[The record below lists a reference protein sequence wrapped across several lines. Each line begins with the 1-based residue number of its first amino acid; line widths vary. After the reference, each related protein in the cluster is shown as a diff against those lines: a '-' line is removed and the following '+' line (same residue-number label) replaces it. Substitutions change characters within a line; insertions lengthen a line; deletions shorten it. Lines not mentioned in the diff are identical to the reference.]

1 MRPPFMSAVFIIALC
16 VSAVLSIGELWPPPA
31 LGEES
36 VDVRLSFGPVVKQ
49 AAPAV
54 VNIYTRKVIR
64 TSRTLSPFLDDPV
77 LRHFFSEQLGRS
89 SERIQRSLGSGVI
102 IRSDGIVVTNHHVV
116 KDSDA
121 VTVVL
126 SDRREYEASMIG
138 SDERT
143 DIAVLKI
150 LSQKEKFPTLAMGD
164 SDTLDVGDLVLAIGN
179 PFGVGQTVT
188 SGIVSAVARTL
199 AGMTDYRFFIQTDA
213 AINPGNSGGALVTLD
228 GRLAGINTAIYSQNG
243 SNLGIGFA
251 VPANMVQV
259 VVKTILAHGRTIR
272 PWVGIDG
279 DGLTQEIADLLG
291 LQTPSGVLVT
301 SVHHGSPGEAAG
313 LRPGDVVLSVND
325 HRVADVDTLRY
336 RLTTLPLG
344 STATLKLLHAGSIR
358 TVNLQLLAPPEIPPR
373 EVTEIKGNNPFSGAT
388 VANLNP
394 TLAEELGLAFSES
407 AVVVIHVRQQTPA
420 EGINLRS
427 GDVVLEVDGHR
438 IQTVRDLT
446 RLLTLVSSEGW
457 RIALRRGENV
467 LHVMVREN

>member
-1 MRPPFMSAVFIIALC
+1 MRPPFISAKVATMLCITIVISIISKPWTDA
-16 VSAVLSIGELWPPPA
+16 AWGA
-31 LGEES
+31 S
-36 VDVRLSFGPVVKQ
+36 VDMRLSFAPVVKQ

-64 TSRTLSPFLDDPV
+64 TSQTLSPFLDDPIFH
-77 LRHFFSEQLGRS
+77 HFFSERLGWS
-89 SERIQRSLGSGVI
+89 SERVQRSLGSGVI

-116 KDSDA
+116 RNSDA

-126 SDRREYEASMIG
+126 NDRREYEASMIG

-143 DIAVLKI
+143 DLAVLKI
-150 LSQKEKFPTLAMGD
+150 VNQNEKFSTLALRD
-164 SDTLDVGDLVLAIGN
+164 SDTLDVGEPVLAIGN

-199 AGMTDYRFFIQTDA
+199 AGIADYRFFIQTDA

-228 GRLAGINTAIYSQNG
+228 GRLAGINTAIYSRNG

-259 VVKTILAHGRTIR
+259 VVKTILSHGRTIL

-279 DGLTQEIADLLG
+279 DGITQEIADLLG
-291 LQTPSGVLVT
+291 LQAPSGVLVT
-301 SVHHGSPGEAAG
+301 SVHHGSPGETAG
-313 LRPGDVVLSVND
+313 LRPGDVVLSVNENI
-325 HRVADVDTLRY
+325 VADVDSLRY

-358 TVNLQLLAPPEIPPR
+358 TVHLQLLAPPEIPAR
-373 EVTEIKGNNPFSGAT
+373 EITEIKGHNPLSGAT

-394 TLAEELGLAFSES
+394 ILAEELGLSFVES
-407 AVVVIHVRQQTPA
+407 AVVVTQVRQQTPA

-427 GDVVLEVDGHR
+427 GDVILEVDGHR

-446 RLLTLVSSEGW
+446 RLLTVVSSEGW

-467 LHVMVREN
+467 LHVMIREN

>member
-1 MRPPFMSAVFIIALC
+1 MRPSLVSAGFIIAICIAVILLMMKSHAAWC
-16 VSAVLSIGELWPPPA
+16 ASAE
-31 LGEES
+31 
-36 VDVRLSFGPVVKQ
+36 LSFSQVVKQ

-54 VNIYTRKVIR
+54 VNIHTRKVIK
-64 TSRTLSPFLDDPV
+64 TSRTLSPFLEDPV
-77 LRHFFSEQLGRS
+77 FRHFFSEKISRS
-89 SERIQRSLGSGVI
+89 SERVQRSLGSGVI
-102 IRSDGIVVTNHHVV
+102 IQSDGIVVTNHHVV

-126 SDRREYEASMIG
+126 NDRREYEASQIG

-143 DIAVLKI
+143 DLAVLKI
-150 LSQKEKFPTLAMGD
+150 VSQNEKFPTLALRD

-188 SGIVSAVARTL
+188 SGIVSAIARTL
-199 AGMTDYRFFIQTDA
+199 ADIADYRFFIQTDA

-228 GRLAGINTAIYSQNG
+228 SRLAGINTAIYSQNS

-251 VPANMVQV
+251 VPANIVQV
-259 VVKTILAHGRTIR
+259 VVRTILAHGKTIR

-313 LRPGDVVLSVND
+313 LRPGDVVLSIND
-325 HRVADVDTLRY
+325 HNVADVDSLRY

-344 STATLKLLHAGSIR
+344 STATLKLLHAGLIR
-358 TVNLQLLAPPEIPPR
+358 TVTLQLLAPPEIPPR
-373 EVTEIKGNNPFSGAT
+373 EITEIQGHNPFSGAT

-394 TLAEELGLAFSES
+394 TLAEELGIIFNES
-407 AVVVIHVRQQTPA
+407 AVVVTHIRPQSPA

-427 GDVVLEVDGHR
+427 GDVILEVDGHK

-446 RLLTLVSSEGW
+446 RLLTVASPDGW

-467 LHVMVREN
+467 LHVMIKEN